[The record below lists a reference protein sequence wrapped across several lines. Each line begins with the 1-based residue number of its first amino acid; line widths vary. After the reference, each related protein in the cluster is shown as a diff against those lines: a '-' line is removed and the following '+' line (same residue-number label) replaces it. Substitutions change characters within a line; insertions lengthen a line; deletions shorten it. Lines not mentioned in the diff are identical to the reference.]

1 MMKMEGGDASDYAI
15 SVYGGIG
22 QQHAVSDNNHVIAM
36 NKVDGLMKGGAE
48 MTATPTGTGAVEASS
63 PTTSM
68 TPAALTGGKVR
79 HEEDEEEDEDKEAR
93 LQGGDSV
100 LADLAVPAVLLV
112 ANQAMRKKGRKTS
125 KKSRKN
131 RRYRKKRS
139 AKRRR

>member
-1 MMKMEGGDASDYAI
+1 MMKMEGGDASDHAI

-22 QQHAVSDNNHVIAM
+22 QQHAVSDSNHVIAM
-36 NKVDGLMKGGAE
+36 NKVDSLMKGGDGNADV
-48 MTATPTGTGAVEASS
+48 TATPTSEVPGAVPS
-63 PTTSM
+63 TSI
-68 TPAALTGGKVR
+68 TPVPLAQEGGAFL
-79 HEEDEEEDEDKEAR
+79 EEGDDDAQE
-93 LQGGDSV
+93 GGDSV

-112 ANQAMRKKGRKTS
+112 ANQAMSKGRRKTS